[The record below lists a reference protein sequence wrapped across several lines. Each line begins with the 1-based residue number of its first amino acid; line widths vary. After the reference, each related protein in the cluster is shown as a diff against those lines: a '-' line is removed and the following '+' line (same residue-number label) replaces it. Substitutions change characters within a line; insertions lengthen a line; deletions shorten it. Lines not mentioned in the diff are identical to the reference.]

1 MFSFWRTTTFSCI
14 EFSGNKS
21 NSLVVRNLVWGVDI
35 LLSIII
41 AAPMGFGIQND
52 EASLFLQIELHVRAE

>member
-14 EFSGNKS
+14 DFSGTKIEQS
-21 NSLVVRNLVWGVDI
+21 TCEKLVLGGRI
-35 LLSIII
+35 LLSIL
-41 AAPMGFGIQND
+41 AGPMGLGIQND